1 MGRGA
6 TGRPRLVHPVACHA
20 AGRRRRDPAVGR
32 IHALFRDQVDVND
45 EWIAA
50 CALAQAPALP
60 IVTGNLKHFTSM
72 AQRFTDLTVV
82 HPDL

>member
-1 MGRGA
+1 M
-6 TGRPRLVHPVACHA
+6 
-20 AGRRRRDPAVGR
+20 GR